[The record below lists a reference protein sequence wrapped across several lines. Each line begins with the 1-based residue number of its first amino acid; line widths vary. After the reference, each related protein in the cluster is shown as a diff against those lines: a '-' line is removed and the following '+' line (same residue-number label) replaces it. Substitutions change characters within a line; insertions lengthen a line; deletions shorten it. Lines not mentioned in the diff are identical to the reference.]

1 MAQQKR
7 KLFADFTLEH
17 STAEAVAA
25 EGLGNG
31 EKLVQLNLRV
41 PESFW
46 REFHDFCRFNDLKKV
61 HVITDAV
68 KRFQADYGR

>member
-7 KLFADFTLEH
+7 RLFDNFTLEH
-17 STAEAVAA
+17 STAEAVANQD
-25 EGLGNG
+25 GGSG
-31 EKLVQLNLRV
+31 ERLVQLNLRV

>member
-7 KLFADFTLEH
+7 RLFDNFTLEH
-17 STAEAVAA
+17 STAEAVANQV
-25 EGLGNG
+25 GGSG

-61 HVITDAV
+61 HVITEAV
-68 KRFQADYGR
+68 KRFQSNYGR

>member
-1 MAQQKR
+1 MAHQKR
-7 KLFADFTLEH
+7 RLFDNFTLEH
-17 STAEAVAA
+17 STAEAVANQD
-25 EGLGNG
+25 GGSG
-31 EKLVQLNLRV
+31 ERLVQLNLRV

-68 KRFQADYGR
+68 KRFQAEYGR